1 MLTAT
6 VVAEPSLP
14 WRMGT
19 SEPTGVTVRRRRGY
33 GRAAKRSIRS
43 TWPETIST
51 SREVIFVW
59 AVA

>member
-1 MLTAT
+1 MLTT
-6 VVAEPSLP
+6 TDAEPSLP
-14 WRMGT
+14 WRLEA